1 MPFVPYGHAP
11 GGGVG
16 ASYFTGNNPAPTPV
30 PASNRGWVKAVN
42 PFATGRAMA
51 PFIGSEVVFR
61 GDTRTP
67 AQITAAGGL
76 WAHQPNAVGQG
87 HNPDQHQAGPG
98 ATIYVSCTRD
108 LGVAKGFAGG
118 GYVYVLRVNAGVDYN
133 AFRQGNALQ
142 AEVMAIRGAAL
153 ADIIGARNVTNN
165 GVFVNTDFQ
174 QAGMTQAQ
182 WNAALQS
189 LQN

>member
-11 GGGVG
+11 MFGVPG
-16 ASYFTGNNPAPTPV
+16 TLMTANNPAPTPV

-42 PFATGRAMA
+42 PYATGRAMA
-51 PFIGSEVVFR
+51 PFIGSEIVFR

-67 AQITAAGGL
+67 TQITAAGGL
-76 WAHQPNAVGQG
+76 WAHQPNAVGAG
-87 HNPDQHQAGPG
+87 HDPDVHQAGPG

-108 LGVAKGFAGG
+108 LGVAKGFAFG

-133 AFRQGNALQ
+133 AFRNGNAAQ

-153 ADIIGARNVTNN
+153 ADIIGARNVANN
-165 GVFVNTDFQ
+165 ALFVNTGFQ
-174 QAGMTQAQ
+174 QAGMAPAQ
-182 WNAALQS
+182 WHAAMQALQ
-189 LQN
+189 N